1 MPLLGSS
8 LPKILVLG
16 KIKTSVIG
24 TYSSTIITE
33 DWKNMTMN
41 LTVTFRTA
49 LGLAKLL
56 HDLKAGFTFKF
67 Q

>member
-1 MPLLGSS
+1 MPLRGGS

-16 KIKTSVIG
+16 KIKTSASG
-24 TYSSTIITE
+24 TYSSAIITE
-33 DWKNMTMN
+33 DWKNMTVN
-41 LTVTFRTA
+41 LILTFRTA

-56 HDLKAGFTFKF
+56 HDLKAGFAFKF

>member
-1 MPLLGSS
+1 MPLLGGS

-16 KIKTSVIG
+16 KIKTSAIG
-24 TYSSTIITE
+24 TYSSTIII

-41 LTVTFRTA
+41 LIVTFRTA

-56 HDLKAGFTFKF
+56 HDLKAGFTSKF

>member
-1 MPLLGSS
+1 MPLLGGS

-16 KIKTSVIG
+16 KIKTSAIG
-24 TYSSTIITE
+24 TYLSAIITE